1 MKMSQSTNNKQPFRK
16 YMQEKLAITVL
27 VMMLALIALTVI
39 LYTMVQNKNE
49 DYTQMV
55 LSHQD
60 YDSRTIPY
68 RRGDIVDRN
77 GSYLATSEKVYTLIL
92 DPKQMYE
99 DEKKECVEPTIAL
112 LTELFGFDAEDL
124 RSTIT

>member
-1 MKMSQSTNNKQPFRK
+1 
-16 YMQEKLAITVL
+16 MQEKLAITVL

-49 DYTQMV
+49 DYTQVV

-77 GSYLATSEKVYTLIL
+77 GSYLGHQREGVHSDSRSEADVR
-92 DPKQMYE
+92 
-99 DEKKECVEPTIAL
+99 
-112 LTELFGFDAEDL
+112 G
-124 RSTIT
+124 

>member
-49 DYTQMV
+49 DYTQVV

-68 RRGDIVDRN
+68 RR
-77 GSYLATSEKVYTLIL
+77 ETLWIGT
-92 DPKQMYE
+92 DPTWPPARR
-99 DEKKECVEPTIAL
+99 CTL
-112 LTELFGFDAEDL
+112 
-124 RSTIT
+124 

>member
-49 DYTQMV
+49 DYTQV
-55 LSHQD
+55 VYPTRITTAGRFPTGGETLWIGTD
-60 YDSRTIPY
+60 PTWPPA
-68 RRGDIVDRN
+68 RRC
-77 GSYLATSEKVYTLIL
+77 TL
-92 DPKQMYE
+92 
-99 DEKKECVEPTIAL
+99 
-112 LTELFGFDAEDL
+112 
-124 RSTIT
+124 